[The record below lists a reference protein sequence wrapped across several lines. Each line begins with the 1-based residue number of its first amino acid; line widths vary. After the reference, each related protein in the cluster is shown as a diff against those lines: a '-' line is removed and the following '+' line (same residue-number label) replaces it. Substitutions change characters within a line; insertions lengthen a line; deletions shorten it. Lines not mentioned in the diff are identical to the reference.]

1 LNGKQPNPIF
11 FLDRTHGKI
20 TRNLLARVGFSVVL
34 HSHYFPPEEKD
45 TVWLAKCGKENW
57 IVLSGDKAIERVPEN
72 RQAVIDA
79 KCKVLFF
86 NDSNSRGEEWAAAV
100 IVGRARLLEIIER
113 NNGPLFVTIE
123 KYARSH
129 ISPVRYAGDGGPKPA
144 EDTAKRQIAG
154 GEATAPPDPQPRLA
168 QRIPEQRELFRKK
181 SDI

>member
-1 LNGKQPNPIF
+1 MQPNPTF

-20 TRNLLARVGFSVVL
+20 RRNLLTRVGLSVVL

-72 RQAVIDA
+72 RQAVINA

-100 IVGRARLLEIIER
+100 IAGRVRLFEIIER
-113 NNGPLFVTIE
+113 NNGPFCVTIE
-123 KYARSH
+123 KHARSH
-129 ISPVRYAGDGGPKPA
+129 ISSVRYAGDGGPKPA
-144 EDTAKRQIAG
+144 EAALADQTASGEVIA
-154 GEATAPPDPQPRLA
+154 ALDPQPPKAERV
-168 QRIPEQRELFRKK
+168 PEQRELFRKK